1 MHKYLGFAF
10 KYFKLFNGFI
20 PAALL
25 IEFKSLIKIAG
36 AQAENRDFVGAK
48 ETFLLVEEMAD
59 TITDSR
65 TKAGFLSS

>member
-1 MHKYLGFAF
+1 M
-10 KYFKLFNGFI
+10 
-20 PAALL
+20 ALSQL
-25 IEFKSLIKIAG
+25 PCLHGSNPWLKIAG

-65 TKAGFLSS
+65 TKAGVLSSIAMDQLN